1 MSGQFCP
8 SYCNSLKGS
17 IFVGIISL
25 IIRAVILIDFIV
37 NTTILYEQNSISDLT
52 RFLAIASIVIL
63 IFGDIL
69 LIVGVWARIKTLLF
83 IWIAITFIHLINF
96 TYDIFS
102 GYIPFAIV
110 PCIAMLLQF
119 WAMCVVFD
127 AFNIIQYQNELLK
140 NGNGYKLVNP
150 I

>member
-1 MSGQFCP
+1 MSAKFCP
-8 SYCNSLKGS
+8 SYCNSLTGS
-17 IFVGIISL
+17 IFVGVISL
-25 IIRAVILIDFIV
+25 VIRAVILINFIIY
-37 NTTILYEQNSISDLT
+37 TTLYDEENSISDLT

-127 AFNIIQYQNELLK
+127 AFNIIQNQNDQFK
-140 NGNGYKLVNP
+140 NGVGYKLVNP

>member
-25 IIRAVILIDFIV
+25 IIRAVILIIFII
-37 NTTILYEQNSISDLT
+37 NDTLYEQNSISDLT

-69 LIVGVWARIKTLLF
+69 LIVGVWARIKALLF
-83 IWIAITFIHLINF
+83 IWILITFIHLINF

-102 GYIPFAIV
+102 GYVPFAIV

-127 AFNIIQYQNELLK
+127 AFNIIQNQNDQFK
-140 NGNGYKLVNP
+140 NGVGYKLVNP